1 MTEWPIVT
9 VEAELAGPAGF
20 GGGVADSAGVTRPP
34 TASVRARQVPA
45 GEGRT
50 VVDISGGQHL
60 RVPVADA
67 EKIADGELVALGNV
81 CVRVLDR
88 RAADKD
94 AAGIPIAK
102 VPGRDLAEFVLLRI
116 GPARLKPEEAAA

>member
-9 VEAELAGPAGF
+9 VQAVPEGSEFALC
-20 GGGVADSAGVTRPP
+20 VADSAGVTRPP
-34 TASVRARQVPA
+34 TASVRARQMPA

-67 EKIADGELVALGNV
+67 EQIADGELVALGDV
-81 CVRVLDR
+81 CVRVRGR
-88 RAADKD
+88 RAADTD
-94 AAGIPIAK
+94 AAGMPIAK
-102 VPGRDLAEFVLLRI
+102 VPGRDLAELVLLRI
-116 GPARLKPEEAAA
+116 VPARVKPDEAAP